1 MRPRHFFF
9 HMSNLRFHLPF
20 SMLSLCSGVVAML
33 LVAYI
38 GLIAVVMSY
47 AASTVAFSQ
56 SVKDTEASVAALESE
71 YLAGVAR
78 VAGMDYVAAG
88 YAKPLTKV
96 FVRAESA
103 ALR

>member
-1 MRPRHFFF
+1 MH
-9 HMSNLRFHLPF
+9 NQRFHFPF
-20 SMLSLCSGVVAML
+20 SVSMLSMCSGVVVML

-47 AASTVAFSQ
+47 ATSTMAFSQ
-56 SVKDTEASVAALESE
+56 SVKDTGAAVAALESE

-78 VAGMDYVAAG
+78 IAGMDYAAAG
-88 YAKPLTKV
+88 YAKPLTEV
-96 FVRAESA
+96 FVRAQSA

>member
-1 MRPRHFFF
+1 MYNNRVHF
-9 HMSNLRFHLPF
+9 PF
-20 SMLSLCSGVVAML
+20 SMVSLCSSVVAIL

-56 SVKDTEASVAALESE
+56 SVKDTGAAVAALESE

-78 VAGMDYVAAG
+78 IASMDYVAAG
-88 YAKPLTKV
+88 YAKPLTEV
-96 FVRAESA
+96 FVRAQSA